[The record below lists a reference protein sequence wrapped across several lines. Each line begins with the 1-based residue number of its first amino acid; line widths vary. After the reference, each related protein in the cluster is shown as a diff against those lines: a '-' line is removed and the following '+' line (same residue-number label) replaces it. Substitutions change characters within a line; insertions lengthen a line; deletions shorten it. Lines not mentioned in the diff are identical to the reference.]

1 MDHART
7 HLLLIRVSFM
17 DLNVIYR
24 QYQMNQLSAI
34 IVNNLSNVKDT
45 RITGMTLTSQQP
57 EES

>member
-1 MDHART
+1 MVHART

-57 EES
+57 KES

>member
-1 MDHART
+1 MVHART
-7 HLLLIRVSFM
+7 HLRLIRVSFM

-45 RITGMTLTSQQP
+45 RITGITLTSQQP
-57 EES
+57 KES